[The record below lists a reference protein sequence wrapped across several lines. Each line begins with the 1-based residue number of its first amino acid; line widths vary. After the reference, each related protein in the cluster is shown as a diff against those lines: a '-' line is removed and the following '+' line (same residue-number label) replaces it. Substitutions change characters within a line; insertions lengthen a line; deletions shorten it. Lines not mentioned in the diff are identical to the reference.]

1 MPGLA
6 NITFRSQQPLQP
18 HPTVR
23 LLLSVLSP
31 LYLPAP
37 LSLSPVFS
45 SNNNN
50 YYDYLSSDFPRLLS
64 PCLPLRRAPQPTALR
79 STHCQIGD
87 SQWRSNPLMD
97 KMAVRALLGHRALV
111 RFSVLSLDI
120 LLSNL
125 TS

>member
-6 NITFRSQQPLQP
+6 TSPSAPNSPSNLILQYDSSSLSS
-18 HPTVR
+18 
-23 LLLSVLSP
+23 LL

-45 SNNNN
+45 NN
-50 YYDYLSSDFPRLLS
+50 YYNYDYLTSDFPRLLS
-64 PCLPLRRAPQPTALR
+64 PCLPLRRARRPTAVR

-111 RFSVLSLDI
+111 HSSVLSLDI